1 MAKRSFYL
9 VVYDIRDDRRRVR
22 LHNRLLA
29 YGSPVQYSV
38 FECLLTHEE
47 LRKMLRMIERTIRK
61 REDHVRVYSLCE
73 ACVKKTRVYGEG
85 REVLDDPVSI
95 VV

>member
-1 MAKRSFYL
+1 MAKRPFYL
-9 VVYDIRDDRRRVR
+9 VVYDIHDDRRRVR

-38 FECLLTHEE
+38 FECLLTKEE
-47 LRKMLRMIERTIRK
+47 LSKMLRMIERTMRK
-61 REDHVRVYSLCE
+61 REDHVRVYALCD
-73 ACVKKTRVYGEG
+73 ACVKRVKVYGEG
-85 REVLDDPVSI
+85 REVLSEPTSI